1 MPMRPS
7 LNQRFKMLKAATKI
21 QRLRRETQEVLDDV
35 RSAEGDACGYCGAWN
50 LWKNLTD
57 ESTQT
62 EPKPLICSK
71 CVLRRQRAHQ
81 LGWDDWP
88 VTH

>member
-1 MPMRPS
+1 MKPS
-7 LNQRFKMLKAATKI
+7 LSQRFAMLKAATK
-21 QRLRRETQEVLDDV
+21 LRRLQRETDQLLDDV
-35 RSAEGDACGYCGAWN
+35 RTAEGDACGYCGAWN
-50 LWKNLTD
+50 VWKNLTD

-62 EPKPLICSK
+62 EQKPLICTK
-71 CVLRRQRAHQ
+71 CINRRMRAHA